1 MSNTPLIDKIRNGGF
16 EIELN
21 GDDFNVTPDNK
32 LTQQQR
38 EFMRTNEEEIMAEL
52 LLTTVYTLWGVPITL
67 QANDAKHKA
76 WLIEVNHKSTTP
88 AQLTQELSND

>member
-1 MSNTPLIDKIRNGGF
+1 MKLIDKIRNSGF

-21 GDDFNVTPDNK
+21 GDDFNVTPDSK

-38 EFMRTNEEEIMAEL
+38 EFSQANREEIMREL
-52 LLTTVYTLWGVPITL
+52 LLTEVFTIWGVPMLI

-76 WLIEVNHKSTTP
+76 WLIEVNHKSSTP
-88 AQLTQELSND
+88 SHLTMEFSND

>member
-1 MSNTPLIDKIRNGGF
+1 MKLIDKIRNNGF

-21 GDDFNVTPDNK
+21 GDDFTVSPNDQ

-38 EFMRTNEEEIMAEL
+38 EFMRTNKEEIMREL
-52 LLTTVYTLWGVPITL
+52 LKTTVYTLWGKAITL

-76 WLIEVNHKSTTP
+76 WLIEVNHKSSTP
-88 AQLTQELSND
+88 SKITQEFIHD

>member
-1 MSNTPLIDKIRNGGF
+1 MKLIDKIRNNGF

-21 GDDFNVTPDNK
+21 GDDFTVSPDDK

-38 EFMRTNEEEIMAEL
+38 EFIQANEEEIMREL
-52 LLTTVYTLWGVPITL
+52 LKATVYTLWGKAITL

-76 WLIEVNHKSTTP
+76 WLIEVNHKSSTPSHLTT
-88 AQLTQELSND
+88 ELSND

>member
-1 MSNTPLIDKIRNGGF
+1 MKLIDKIRNNGF

-21 GDDFNVTPDNK
+21 GDDFTVSPDDK

-38 EFMRTNEEEIMAEL
+38 EFIQANEEEIMREL
-52 LLTTVYTLWGVPITL
+52 LKATVYTLWGKAITL